1 MRKIIIAGGSGQ
13 IGSLLTRAFIEKGDD
28 VVILSRR
35 PHPLRAGRVVEW
47 DARTPGPWTAELEDA
62 DVVINLAGRS
72 VNCRYTPENRHAIK
86 ASRVDSTRA
95 IGEAIAACQRPPRLW
110 LQAGTATLYAHRYD
124 APNDET
130 TGQFDPIDAD
140 LPEKW
145 LFTNDVAR
153 SWEAA
158 VAEVGPLPKTR
169 TVILRTTLVLSP
181 TPGGVF
187 EVLLRL
193 VRFGLGGK
201 NGDGRQFVSWI
212 HQDDFVRAIDWLID
226 HEELSGPVNL
236 ASPNPVSNA
245 EFMKTLRDAWGV
257 CSGLPASDW
266 MLEIGAFFLRTETE
280 LILKSRYVVPGR
292 LLESGFKF
300 EFPTWQEAARDL
312 CARWRKFHFR
322 ATE

>member
-13 IGSLLTRAFIEKGDD
+13 IGSLLTQAFIKNEDE

-35 PHPLRAGRVVEW
+35 PHPVRAGRVVEW
-47 DARTPGPWTAELEDA
+47 DGRHPGPWVAELEGA

-72 VNCRYTPENRHAIK
+72 VNCRYTPENRREIK
-86 ASRVDSTRA
+86 ASRVDSTLA
-95 IGEAIAACQRPPRLW
+95 IGEAITACQRPPRLW
-110 LQAGTATLYAHRYD
+110 LQAGTATIYSHRFD
-124 APNDET
+124 APNDEI
-130 TGQFDPIDAD
+130 TGQFDAVDAD

-158 VAEVGPLPKTR
+158 VDEVGPLQQTR

-181 TPGGVF
+181 TPGGIF
-187 EVLLRL
+187 EVLVNL
-193 VRFGLGGK
+193 VRCGLGGK
-201 NGDGRQFVSWI
+201 NGDGRQYVSWI
-212 HQDDFVRAIDWLID
+212 HQDDFIRAIEWLIA
-226 HEELSGPVNL
+226 HETLSGPVNL
-236 ASPNPVSNA
+236 AAPNPVPNE
-245 EFMKTLRDAWGV
+245 EFMRVLREACGKR
-257 CSGLPASDW
+257 SGLAATEW

-280 LILKSRYVVPGR
+280 LILKSRRVTPRR
-292 LLESGFKF
+292 LLESGFEF
-300 EFPTWQEAARDL
+300 EFPTWPEAAHDL